1 MSTDWKTRR
10 EKKRGRE
17 NAGERERC
25 TETCSYHA
33 VQTLCCIPG
42 SSIYAVSSRK
52 HLLGAET
59 HRGSA
64 YDNLGFQG
72 RSLLRPVK
80 LVIDV
85 RKMTDNRVTH
95 ARGVSRSFVTTQL
108 SQVSACHVTSRHVLL
123 SRAILPSST
132 PSSDFP
138 GDEIFKHR

>member
-10 EKKRGRE
+10 EKKEVERMRG
-17 NAGERERC
+17 RERC

-72 RSLLRPVK
+72 RSLVRPVK
-80 LVIDV
+80 SVIDV
-85 RKMTDNRVTH
+85 RKMTDNRITH
-95 ARGVSRSFVTTQL
+95 ARGVSR
-108 SQVSACHVTSRHVLL
+108 
-123 SRAILPSST
+123 
-132 PSSDFP
+132 
-138 GDEIFKHR
+138 